1 MRQSAKALVL
11 SLRGGGDNA
20 LSARFNEARG
30 LGGSGLASQFG
41 ILLRF
46 FGWWFGELSALV
58 PPALKRRFA
67 PTSGWLV
74 LFPED
79 ESTGVYLDR
88 DQDMRLLGRIAFG
101 SATAVAELRALLR
114 RYSLDQDVASGRLGV
129 CLRVPAAKSLRAEFE
144 LPLAA
149 EGNLNQVVSFEL
161 DRYTPY
167 RAEQVLFSSRILER
181 SLPRQSLRVEIRLV
195 PRPIVEEMIAVARGL
210 GLEPGRIDIAE
221 ESGHRADSENMF
233 QSGLAPYG
241 RFRRMLPVYGLAGLA
256 TILAIAVTVVPIV
269 RARETVEALQGELAA
284 IIRVAREQSALQ
296 QELDGLRKSELFLVD
311 KKRESPTVSTLLFET
326 TRLLPDT
333 TWLEDW
339 QLSGK
344 ALRLRG
350 VSQSASDLVG
360 VLEQSQLFS
369 HTTFLSPVTRDSDA
383 HEHFQIATVVASGA
397 NHDAEAV
404 TAR

>member
-1 MRQSAKALVL
+1 MGWIGV
-11 SLRGGGDNA
+11 
-20 LSARFNEARG
+20 
-30 LGGSGLASQFG
+30 SQFG
-41 ILLRF
+41 IVQRF

-58 PPALKRRFA
+58 PPSLKRRFA
-67 PTSGWLV
+67 RTSGWIV
-74 LFPED
+74 LFPEHG
-79 ESTGVYLDR
+79 STGVYFDSN
-88 DQDMRLLGRIAFG
+88 QDMGLLGRVAFG
-101 SATAVAELRALLR
+101 SATAAAELRVLLR
-114 RYSLDQDVASGRLGV
+114 RYSLDQHVASGRLGV

-167 RAEQVLFSSRILER
+167 RAEEVLFSSRILER
-181 SLPRQSLRVEIRLV
+181 SLPRQRLRVEIRLV
-195 PRPIVEEMIAVARGL
+195 PRPIVEEMIVVARGL

-233 QSGLAPYG
+233 RGGFARSGG
-241 RFRRMLPVYGLAGLA
+241 FRRMLPVYGLAGLA
-256 TILAIAVTVVPIV
+256 TILAIAVIVAPIV
-269 RARETVEALQGELAA
+269 RARETVDALQEELAA
-284 IIRVAREQSALQ
+284 TIRVAREQSALQ

-311 KKRESPTVSTLLFET
+311 KKRDTPTVSALLFET

-350 VSQSASDLVG
+350 MSQSASDLVG

-369 HTTFLSPVTRDSDA
+369 HTTFLSPVTRDSDG

-397 NHDAEAV
+397 NP
-404 TAR
+404 

>member
-1 MRQSAKALVL
+1 MSGTSQAMTEQRVIDKRSPERSTSTEGFTLIEVLVAFTIAALMLGAMYGILASDLRSEGTAESYRDAVLIGQSAHAC
-11 SLRGGGDNA
+11 
-20 LSARFNEARG
+20 
-30 LGGSGLASQFG
+30 AS
-41 ILLRF
+41 R
-46 FGWWFGELSALV
+46 FGWC
-58 PPALKRRFA
+58 R
-67 PTSGWLV
+67 
-74 LFPED
+74 
-79 ESTGVYLDR
+79 
-88 DQDMRLLGRIAFG
+88 
-101 SATAVAELRALLR
+101 
-114 RYSLDQDVASGRLGV
+114 
-129 CLRVPAAKSLRAEFE
+129 AKSSRRCS
-144 LPLAA
+144 
-149 EGNLNQVVSFEL
+149 SF
-161 DRYTPY
+161 
-167 RAEQVLFSSRILER
+167 
-181 SLPRQSLRVEIRLV
+181 
-195 PRPIVEEMIAVARGL
+195 ARGL

-233 QSGLAPYG
+233 QGGLAPSG
-241 RFRRMLPVYGLAGLA
+241 RFRRMLPVYGLAGMA
-256 TILAIAVTVVPIV
+256 TILAIALIVVPIV
-269 RARETVEALQGELAA
+269 RTRETVDALQEELAA
-284 IIRVAREQSALQ
+284 TIRVAREQSELR

-311 KKRESPTVSTLLFET
+311 KKRDAPTVSALLFET

-397 NHDAEAV
+397 NHAADAV

>member
-1 MRQSAKALVL
+1 M
-11 SLRGGGDNA
+11 GWIGI
-20 LSARFNEARG
+20 
-30 LGGSGLASQFG
+30 SQFA
-41 ILLRF
+41 IVQRF

-67 PTSGWLV
+67 RTSGWIV

-79 ESTGVYLDR
+79 GSTGVYFDSN
-88 DQDMRLLGRIAFG
+88 QDIGLLGRVAFG
-101 SATAVAELRALLR
+101 SATAAEELRVLLR
-114 RYSLDQDVASGRLGV
+114 RYSLDHDVASGRLGV
-129 CLRVPAAKSLRAEFE
+129 CLRVPAANSLRAEFE

-181 SLPRQSLRVEIRLV
+181 GLPRQSLRVEIRLV

-221 ESGHRADSENMF
+221 ESSHRADSENMF
-233 QSGLAPYG
+233 QGGLARSG

-256 TILAIAVTVVPIV
+256 TILAIAVIVVPIV
-269 RARETVEALQGELAA
+269 RAQETVDALQAELAA
-284 IIRVAREQSALQ
+284 RIRVAHEQSALQ

-311 KKRESPTVSTLLFET
+311 KKRDAPTVSALLFET

-360 VLEQSQLFS
+360 VLEQSRLLQPY
-369 HTTFLSPVTRDSDA
+369 HLSFAGHAGFRRPRALPDR
-383 HEHFQIATVVASGA
+383 HHRGERCQP
-397 NHDAEAV
+397 
-404 TAR
+404 

>member
-20 LSARFNEARG
+20 LPARFNEARG
-30 LGGSGLASQFG
+30 WGGSGLASQFG
-41 ILLRF
+41 ILLQF
-46 FGWWFGELSALV
+46 FGWWLGELSALV
-58 PPALKRRFA
+58 PSALKRRFA
-67 PTSGWLV
+67 RTSGWIV

-79 ESTGVYLDR
+79 GSTAVYFDSN
-88 DQDMRLLGRIAFG
+88 QDIGLLGRIAFG
-101 SATAVAELRALLR
+101 SETATELRVLLR
-114 RYSLDQDVASGRLGV
+114 RYSFDQEVASGRLGV

-181 SLPRQSLRVEIRLV
+181 SLPRQNLRVEIRLV

-233 QSGLAPYG
+233 QGGGASSG
-241 RFRRMLPVYGLAGLA
+241 RFRRMLPAYELAGLA
-256 TILAIAVTVVPIV
+256 AILAIAVIVVPIV
-269 RARETVEALQGELAA
+269 RARETVDTLQSELAA
-284 IIRVAREQSALQ
+284 TIRVAREQSALQ
-296 QELDGLRKSELFLVD
+296 QELDGLRKSELFLVE
-311 KKRESPTVSTLLFET
+311 KKRDTPTVSALLFET

-397 NHDAEAV
+397 KHDADAV

>member
-1 MRQSAKALVL
+1 
-11 SLRGGGDNA
+11 
-20 LSARFNEARG
+20 
-30 LGGSGLASQFG
+30 LASQFG

-46 FGWWFGELSALV
+46 FDWWLGELSALV

-67 PTSGWLV
+67 RTSGWIV

-79 ESTGVYLDR
+79 GSTAVYFDSN
-88 DQDMRLLGRIAFG
+88 QDIGLLGRVAFG
-101 SATAVAELRALLR
+101 SATTAEELRVLLR
-114 RYSLDQDVASGRLGV
+114 RYSLDHDVASGRLGV
-129 CLRVPAAKSLRAEFE
+129 CLRLPAAKSLRAEFE

-181 SLPRQSLRVEIRLV
+181 SLPRQILRVEIRLV
-195 PRPIVEEMIAVARGL
+195 PRPVVEEMIAVARGL

-221 ESGHRADSENMF
+221 EFGHRADSENMF
-233 QSGLAPYG
+233 QGGLARSG
-241 RFRRMLPVYGLAGLA
+241 RFRRMVPVYGLAGLA
-256 TILAIAVTVVPIV
+256 AILAIAVIVVPIV
-269 RARETVEALQGELAA
+269 RAREMVDALQTELAA
-284 IIRVAREQSALQ
+284 TIRVAREQSALQ
-296 QELDGLRKSELFLVD
+296 QELDRLRRSELFLVD
-311 KKRESPTVSTLLFET
+311 KKRATPTVSALLFET

-369 HTTFLSPVTRDSDA
+369 HTTFVSPVTRDSDA
-383 HEHFQIATVVASGA
+383 HEHFQIATVVASDA
-397 NHDAEAV
+397 NHDADAV